1 LSEGGLIL
9 SKKIK
14 YKKDPNHFMRPS
26 IIRKINPQKPE
37 PEIIAEAAAVIRQG
51 GVLAFPTRCLYGLG
65 ADAFNPEAVERVVKI
80 KQRSQQN
87 PILVLVDSRKQLK
100 SLVTHIPPA
109 ADAIMDAF
117 WPGRLT
123 LVFEARNSLPD
134 QAQTGK
140 IGIRLPGHPVAAAIA
155 RQVKGPVTGTSA
167 NISGQPGCCRAQDL
181 DPAIA
186 GQLGL
191 ILDAGTLIGGQD
203 LDPAIAGQLGL
214 ILDAGTLIGG
224 IGSTVVDVTS
234 TPPQILREG
243 AVTAKEVLS
252 C

>member
-87 PILVLVDSRKQLK
+87 PILV
-100 SLVTHIPPA
+100 PPA

-134 QAQTGK
+134 QLTAQTGK

-191 ILDAGTLIGGQD
+191 ILDAGTLIGG
-203 LDPAIAGQLGL
+203 
-214 ILDAGTLIGG
+214 